1 MIRGE
6 PVVGRSHEA
15 PIAVPEPRRERVVV
29 RRRRAHSRHRTGRW
43 TARRSRRKILRAAV
57 LCTAVLLLMA
67 AGLYLGLSRQEVA
80 PAESHLRG
88 PAVALSDAAS
98 G

>member
-1 MIRGE
+1 MIRSE
-6 PVVGRSHEA
+6 PVVGSSHEA

-43 TARRSRRKILRAAV
+43 IAARSRRKILRAAV
-57 LCTAVLLLMA
+57 LCTTVLLLMA
-67 AGLYLGLSRQEVA
+67 AGLYLGLSRQDVG
-80 PAESHLRG
+80 PADRQVRG
-88 PAVALSDAAS
+88 PAVALSGAH

>member
-1 MIRGE
+1 
-6 PVVGRSHEA
+6 
-15 PIAVPEPRRERVVV
+15 
-29 RRRRAHSRHRTGRW
+29 
-43 TARRSRRKILRAAV
+43 
-57 LCTAVLLLMA
+57 LLLMA

>member
-6 PVVGRSHEA
+6 PAAGSSQEA
-15 PIAVPEPRRERVVV
+15 PIAVSQPRRERVVV

-43 TARRSRRKILRAAV
+43 TAPRSRRRILRAALV
-57 LCTAVLLLMA
+57 CTVVLLLMA

-88 PAVALSDAAS
+88 PAMALSGAR